1 MKQTNLSENQ
11 LTVLRALENKH
22 LTSFQI
28 LEKVDNISL
37 ILVLYNIMDELK
49 DMGILK
55 SYTKK
60 NKKFH
65 YTC

>member
-1 MKQTNLSENQ
+1 MTDLRLTTKHQ
-11 LTVLRALENKH
+11 LVLKALENKH

-28 LEKVDNISL
+28 LKKVDNISL

-49 DMGILK
+49 GMGILK
-55 SYTKK
+55 SYAK
-60 NKKFH
+60 NNEKYH

>member
-1 MKQTNLSENQ
+1 MIKSKLTAEQQVVLSA
-11 LTVLRALENKH
+11 LRTDH

-37 ILVLYNIMDELK
+37 ILVVYNIIDELK
-49 DMGILK
+49 CIGILK
-55 SYTKK
+55 TYSKE
-60 NKKFH
+60 NKKYH

>member
-1 MKQTNLSENQ
+1 MNQTNLTSNQ
-11 LTVLRALENKH
+11 ITVLKVLKNEH

-28 LEKVDNISL
+28 LKKVDNISL
-37 ILVLYNIMDELK
+37 ILVLYTVMDELEG
-49 DMGILK
+49 MGILK

-60 NKKFH
+60 KKKFH

>member
-1 MKQTNLSENQ
+1 MNQTNLTSNQ
-11 LTVLRALENKH
+11 ITVLKVLRNEH

-28 LEKVDNISL
+28 LKKVDNISL
-37 ILVLYNIMDELK
+37 ILVLYTVMDELK
-49 DMGILK
+49 GMGILK

-60 NKKFH
+60 KNKFH